1 MQIFLTDS
9 QSVITR
15 LRWITRER
23 ILAVTPPCIMV
34 NGEQMY
40 VSNPCIS
47 KSNTTN
53 PLNRQL
59 VYRCEAKVGR
69 SSWYCLVMYWGLSIS
84 PSLLALQNFPFC
96 HQSSSDDRRHLQT
109 VVRCRDL
116 KWSNER
122 RTCDENDFQ
131 KESAPG
137 ARTLGPGAGTPAPR
151 VNGARAPT
159 LGVGNPI
166 LGARTPVQRA

>member
-1 MQIFLTDS
+1 M
-9 QSVITR
+9 
-15 LRWITRER
+15 
-23 ILAVTPPCIMV
+23 
-34 NGEQMY
+34 
-40 VSNPCIS
+40 
-47 KSNTTN
+47 
-53 PLNRQL
+53 NRQL

-69 SSWYCLVMYWGLSIS
+69 SSWYCLVMYWGLNIS

-116 KWSNER
+116 KWSNKR

-151 VNGARAPT
+151 VNGARTPT

-166 LGARTPVQRA
+166 LGARTPVQRAWALVARTTTPGAGTPTSGESSGAYCLRSWGQKCQIAHPKCYL